1 VTADVRIA
9 RTLDDTDQ
17 HEVIADPY
25 ERQRVAAYLRSATA
39 ILITTATAPDHY
51 APERGSP
58 VGLSVRS
65 DGVWV
70 WSDAHAYYAEHYG
83 IMPEPELHA
92 RIKARLYA
100 CPIID
105 ARAAE
110 RVLEAFYAAAE

>member
-1 VTADVRIA
+1 VTADIRIA
-9 RTLDDTDQ
+9 RTLDETGAP
-17 HEVIADPY
+17 EVITDIH
-25 ERQRVAAYLRSATA
+25 ERQRVAAYLRSATP
-39 ILITTATAPDHY
+39 ILLTTATALDHF

-83 IMPEPELHA
+83 IMPEPDLHA
-92 RIKARLYA
+92 RIRSRLYA

-105 ARAAE
+105 AQAAE
-110 RVLEAFYAAAE
+110 RVLEAFYAAAG